1 MNSYNENLHSEIV
14 TSLNNQEIELKKLK
28 GQFDASL
35 LSLYYAEGS
44 RITAAEKLA
53 MASDEYKSFEDIS
66 EQAVIDSDV
75 STNVLQSATKSKE
88 LVANTVTNTAV
99 AAANVQIA
107 ANAILKLASDTGSIY
122 SIVQAA
128 SFGGDIYKQ
137 STEAKTLMDVTA
149 YLAESTS
156 QHSMEAS
163 GAIAEVATGILAD
176 KATATDAGVKN
187 LLGVTTTDLGTA
199 SATVTT
205 ANETLA
211 ESNKLEKQAEG
222 TIENINSIYYASE
235 SAYLLNNEELN
246 LNLLSTAG
254 KDAADNKQIYTV
266 SFNPFTSAFKKPGI
280 ETKPY
285 PVNTYYI
292 LLVKNSVKKNFSI
305 ANAENIINNDED
317 NNDKKYKKVPAVAS
331 SPLYSVPIKLDEL
344 KDSDGNPFQLGD
356 DYVVFVYADLS
367 TEYKR
372 IINTF
377 DNYLTAPSPSFVIT
391 NLLNAA
397 TSITVTPP
405 GPVEKKDPPT
415 PPTNGGKDPATSE
428 DADNQDEVVMTPE
441 AQTLTFDVTQ
451 SITTDI
457 EYRCIFLPDD
467 PSLTKGLLT
476 INELKSI
483 KKEQQALQALEN
495 KYVSDLDKLE
505 GLLTKEKDN
514 ESAIQEELD
523 AIIKIIE
530 GDKAANKKVST
541 KSKSEKTTKTKAL
554 NTSQSEIKKLEEELI
569 ALRAKIQAEA
579 LDYSHIKHEIP
590 GFCFDLMIAQ
600 KIPAGSYTTV
610 TNIKPSLVKTDVVT
624 KGTVNNKASK
634 GSLMLTASMTDN
646 FGNRLV
652 KGKKYIPVILSMSD
666 DTTSIDKTI
675 TNILSDFKKTPAF
688 PYQG

>member
-53 MASDEYKSFEDIS
+53 MASDEYASFEDIS

-137 STEAKTLMDVTA
+137 STEAKTLMDATA

-176 KATATDAGVKN
+176 KATATDTGVKN
-187 LLGVTTTDLGTA
+187 LLGVTTTDLETA

-211 ESNKLEKQAEG
+211 EANKLEKQAEG
-222 TIENINSIYYASE
+222 TLENINSIYYASE

-246 LNLLSTAG
+246 LNLISSVG
-254 KDAADNKQIYTV
+254 KDPADNKHIYTV
-266 SFNPFTSAFKKPGI
+266 SFNPFTSAFKKNSLG
-280 ETKPY
+280 TKPY

-317 NNDKKYKKVPAVAS
+317 NKDKKYKKVPAVS
-331 SPLYSVPIKLDEL
+331 SIKPYSVPITLNEL
-344 KDSDGNPFQLGD
+344 NDSDGNPFQLGD

-377 DNYLTAPSPSFVIT
+377 DNYLTVPSPSFAIT

-397 TSITVTPP
+397 TSITVNSPITTDNTDS
-405 GPVEKKDPPT
+405 KAPPT
-415 PPTNGGKDPATSE
+415 DGDTDPATSKKSTDE
-428 DADNQDEVVMTPE
+428 DEVVMAP
-441 AQTLTFDVTQ
+441 AVQTLTFDVTQ

-483 KKEQQALQALEN
+483 EKEQQALQALEN
-495 KYVSDLDKLE
+495 KYVEDLDKLE
-505 GLLTKEKDN
+505 NLLTQEKDK
-514 ESAIQEELD
+514 ECKAQEELD
-523 AIIKIIE
+523 AIIQVIE
-530 GDKAANKKVST
+530 DDKAANKKVSA
-541 KSKSEKTTKTKAL
+541 KSKTEKSTKTKAL
-554 NTSQSEIKKLEEELI
+554 TTSQSEIKKLEKELI

-579 LDYSHIKHEIP
+579 LDYSHILHEIP

-600 KIPAGSYTTV
+600 KIPAGSYTEV
-610 TNIKPSLVKTDVVT
+610 TEITSDTT
-624 KGTVNNKASK
+624 NKKQK
-634 GSLMLTASMTDN
+634 GSLILTTSMTDN

-652 KGKKYIPVILSMSD
+652 KGKNYIPVIMSMSN
-666 DTTSIDKTI
+666 DTASIDKTI
-675 TNILSDFKKTPAF
+675 TNILSDFKKTKHF
-688 PYQG
+688 SYLG